1 MKQALRVIQ
10 NRYNYHLVG
19 GHVYPVYSALSDM
32 PSKQLIQKWKAHV
45 LKYNPT
51 IRPALAHRIA
61 FEIVT
66 RPAYISY
73 MTAYRTAVMDLGV
86 K

>member
-1 MKQALRVIQ
+1 MKNGLTYLKLRTSMQSWGISPMAK
-10 NRYNYHLVG
+10 LA
-19 GHVYPVYSALSDM
+19 PLSDM
-32 PSKQLIQKWKAHV
+32 PSKPLISMWKAHV
-45 LKYNPT
+45 LKHNPT